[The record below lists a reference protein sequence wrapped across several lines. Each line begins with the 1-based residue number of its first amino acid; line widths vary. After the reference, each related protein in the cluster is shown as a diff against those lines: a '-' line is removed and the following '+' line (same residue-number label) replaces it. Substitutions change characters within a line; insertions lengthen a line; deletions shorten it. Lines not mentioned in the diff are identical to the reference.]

1 VSDAPR
7 FETARFETAQF
18 VAALVAA
25 EAVVDG
31 GPVAAAT
38 ALRSAGVPPDLA
50 ASALTQAALRRAASR
65 KFGVAAGSMFFTRTG
80 LEQATRAPVATARAA
95 RLARA
100 GATTV
105 ADLGCGIGAD
115 SRAFA
120 LAGLRVLAVESDP
133 DTAEV
138 AAANLRG
145 FDASV
150 LVADATTV
158 DLSGVDAAFCDPAR
172 RTAGGRRV
180 FSSAGLSPPWD
191 FAVALA
197 SRLPFAVLKL
207 APGLPHDLIPADAE
221 AEWVSVDGD
230 LVEAALWSPSLAT
243 VKRRATVFRSGV
255 AHELAGDPLPAP
267 VGRLRRFVFDPDG
280 AVTRA
285 GLVAQFAATVD
296 GVVADPMIGFVYAD
310 RPATTPFARCLEVVD
325 ELPVAVK
332 KMRAALRAHDI
343 GRLEIRKR
351 GSALDVEKLRH
362 DLRLSGTADGVL
374 LLTRLAD
381 RPAALLC
388 RRGE

>member
-1 VSDAPR
+1 VLAEPGAAFD
-7 FETARFETAQF
+7 
-18 VAALVAA
+18 AALVAA
-25 EAVVDG
+25 EAVVDR

-50 ASALTQAALRRAASR
+50 AAALTQATLRRAAVR
-65 KFGVAAGSMFFTRTG
+65 KFGAAAGSMFFTRTG
-80 LEQATRAPVATARAA
+80 LEQATRAQVATARAG

-100 GATTV
+100 GATAV

-120 LAGLRVLAVESDP
+120 AAGLRVLAVEADP
-133 DTAEV
+133 ETAGV

-150 LVADATTV
+150 VTGDATSV
-158 DLSGVDAAFCDPAR
+158 DLAGVDAAFCDPAR

-180 FSSAGLSPPWD
+180 FSAAGLSPSWD
-191 FAVALA
+191 FAVGLLD
-197 SRLPFAVLKL
+197 RLPFAVLKL
-207 APGLPHDLIPADAE
+207 APGLTHELIPADAE

-243 VKRRATVFRSGV
+243 VPRRATVFR
-255 AHELAGDPLPAP
+255 AGGTFALTGTGTVQAP
-267 VGRLRRFVFDPDG
+267 VGGVRRHVFDPDG

-285 GLVAQFAATVD
+285 GLVAEFAETVG
-296 GVVADPMIGFVYAD
+296 GVLADPSIGFVYAD
-310 RPATTPFARCLEVVD
+310 HPATTPFARCLEVVD
-325 ELPVAVK
+325 EVPVALK
-332 KMRAALRAHDI
+332 KMRAALRTHDI

-362 DLRLSGTADGVL
+362 DLRLAGSGSGVL
-374 LLTRLAD
+374 LLTRIAD